1 VHRPTAAGARWDAIS
16 QRNVARDLGVAADR
30 AGLNPEGTD
39 SLSCH
44 DLRHTAISRW
54 VALRAVAAGFAFALL
69 GANTTLFVYV
79 WPFFGLTEVA
89 S

>member
-1 VHRPTAAGARWDAIS
+1 LGRQWLDPVT
-16 QRNVARDLGVAADR
+16 VARMAGDKVETIMSTYAHELDAAKNRDGLRDKLDWNEHHTGVR
-30 AGLNPEGTD
+30 F
-39 SLSCH
+39 
-44 DLRHTAISRW
+44 
-54 VALRAVAAGFAFALL
+54 LRAVAAGFAFAFL